1 MHRVPANPVVNINA
15 TDVSFGWLETD
26 IQVGK
31 FWKTQQKPKAPKTWE
46 LSQHHQKQGQ
56 HLQPPHIEQDLHFIV
71 LSQDYHGTQ
80 GLPEGQHPHQFPE
93 GSSGKCYIH
102 RERKREER

>member
-46 LSQHHQKQGQ
+46 LSQHHQKQG
-56 HLQPPHIEQDLHFIV
+56 
-71 LSQDYHGTQ
+71 
-80 GLPEGQHPHQFPE
+80 
-93 GSSGKCYIH
+93 
-102 RERKREER
+102 